1 MKIQDIPSHTLL
13 TDTPD
18 LESRLPTDEQ
28 SALRIWLRLLS
39 CSTLIENELRSRLRR
54 EFNTTLPRFELMAQL
69 VQRPQGMKM
78 TELSQYMLVTNG
90 NITGITDQLEKEG
103 YVKRQRQAHD
113 RRSSVLCMTP
123 KGHKHYQNIAR
134 VYQECIDAFFAP
146 LTAHSKKQLL
156 AELGELKILAHLE
169 SQNRAA
175 TR

>member
-39 CSTLIENELRSRLRR
+39 CSTLIEKELRSRLRR
-54 EFNTTLPRFELMAQL
+54 EFNTTLPPFELMAQL
-69 VQRPQGMKM
+69 VQRPRGMKM

-113 RRSSVLCMTP
+113 QIGRASCREREEETEETREV
-123 KGHKHYQNIAR
+123 K
-134 VYQECIDAFFAP
+134 
-146 LTAHSKKQLL
+146 SKKEC
-156 AELGELKILAHLE
+156 AEANQVGA
-169 SQNRAA
+169 
-175 TR
+175 